1 MRIIAINMEDGDEEL
16 LQELMESVSVHERK
30 IEVISSAV
38 VPSVSFPGLTIN
50 CRKWQVF
57 REDKEIRLTRL
68 EYDVLY
74 LLAAHA
80 GQIVSKELI
89 FKAVWGSASEDTIKV
104 VANTVSNL
112 RGKMEPNRHCPIYIK
127 TVFGGYLF
135 CDEMITDTPC

>member
-1 MRIIAINMEDGDEEL
+1 MRIIVMNMEDGDEEL
-16 LQELMESVSVHERK
+16 LLELMDSVSVHEGK
-30 IEVISSAV
+30 IEVISSAA
-38 VPSVSFPGLTIN
+38 VPSVSFKGLTIN
-50 CRKWQVF
+50 CGKRQVF

>member
-50 CRKWQVF
+50 CRKRQVF

-89 FKAVWGSASEDTIKV
+89 FKAVWDSASEDTIKV

>member
-50 CRKWQVF
+50 CRKRQVF

-74 LLAAHA
+74 LL
-80 GQIVSKELI
+80 SLI
-89 FKAVWGSASEDTIKV
+89 HI
-104 VANTVSNL
+104 
-112 RGKMEPNRHCPIYIK
+112 
-127 TVFGGYLF
+127 
-135 CDEMITDTPC
+135 

>member
-1 MRIIAINMEDGDEEL
+1 MRIIVVNMEDGDEEL
-16 LQELMESVSVHERK
+16 LLELMDSVSVHEGK
-30 IEVISSAV
+30 IEVISSAA
-38 VPSVSFPGLTIN
+38 VPSVSFKGLTIN
-50 CRKWQVF
+50 CGKRQVF

-74 LLAAHA
+74 L
-80 GQIVSKELI
+80 IVSKEMI

-127 TVFGGYLF
+127 TVFGVYLF

>member
-50 CRKWQVF
+50 CRTRQVF

>member
-50 CRKWQVF
+50 CRKRQVF
-57 REDKEIRLTRL
+57 RADKEIRLTRL

>member
-50 CRKWQVF
+50 CRKRQVF

-89 FKAVWGSASEDTIKV
+89 FKAVWGRASEDTIKV